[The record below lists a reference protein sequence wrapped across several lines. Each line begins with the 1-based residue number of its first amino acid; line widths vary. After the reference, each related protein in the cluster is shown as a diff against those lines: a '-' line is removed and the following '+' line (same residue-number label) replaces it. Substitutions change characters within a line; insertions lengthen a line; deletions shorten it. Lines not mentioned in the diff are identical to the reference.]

1 LAAGFAAA
9 GFAAVFRVGFL
20 GLAAGFGCGGAGVSS
35 TSTGFGRIC
44 GGLPVCAIG
53 STVSDSG

>member
-9 GFAAVFRVGFL
+9 GFAADFGAGFL
-20 GLAAGFGCGGAGVSS
+20 LAAGFGCGGAGVSS

-44 GGLPVCAIG
+44 GGAAVCVIG
-53 STVSDSG
+53 SRVSDSG